1 MSNAIEAGER
11 RLVVLAV
18 TDGKGPEGKTRW
30 TRIGRAFDN
39 RDGSITLLLNALP
52 LGTDRL
58 QVREDRDEE
67 RAASATPRRNGAR
80 AEEARP

>member
-1 MSNAIEAGER
+1 MSTTHEAGAR

-18 TDGKGPEGKTRW
+18 ADGKGLDGKARW

-39 RDGSITLLLNALP
+39 KDGSLTLLLNALP

-58 QVREDRDEE
+58 QVREDREEE
-67 RAASATPRRNGAR
+67 RLAAPPRRTGPR
-80 AEEARP
+80 AEEVRP